1 MGACAP
7 ALGRAAWWAFPRKK
21 KQSFSRQNLVDA
33 TPGNQRRPGPVDLA
47 NSDSATVFEISSTE
61 YLKLKPSSVRKPGQT
76 PLLLSL
82 ADLHKEDVVH
92 VGIWRCLINS
102 A

>member
-1 MGACAP
+1 M
-7 ALGRAAWWAFPRKK
+7 
-21 KQSFSRQNLVDA
+21 
-33 TPGNQRRPGPVDLA
+33 DLA

-102 A
+102 AWTPDARILVLSTPFMI